1 MAEKKMQDVM
11 TKTVVTAQKTLDRG
25 FRKDMQEAKA
35 VRKKN
40 PLAR

>member
-1 MAEKKMQDVM
+1 MVEKKMQDVM
-11 TKTVVTAQKTLDRG
+11 TNAVVTAQRTLDRG
-25 FRKDMQEAKA
+25 FKKDMQEAKT